1 MRKASRKGDTEA
13 DMDTQAGRVAAG
25 KSNFETGGE
34 KRRHTDLLE
43 SGVST
48 EDALCSL
55 IAITEL

>member
-1 MRKASRKGDTEA
+1 MKGDTEA